1 MLIGFG
7 RLDDDREDVD
17 FVDVD
22 PLDDFDEEEEDEDD
36 DDERRFERDPLRL
49 YCFAGAASTSS
60 SEGIKSICI
69 PIVIRV
75 GWNERTAVPRRCRS
89 FRPAT
94 GIQLAPHRSQ
104 LRR

>member
-22 PLDDFDEEEEDEDD
+22 PLDDFDEEEDDEDEDD

-60 SEGIKSICI
+60 SEGISN
-69 PIVIRV
+69 PSASPSSSSVLV
-75 GWNERTAVPRRCRS
+75 GTSALPSPDEAAV
-89 FRPAT
+89 
-94 GIQLAPHRSQ
+94 LAPPLKASEFSPT
-104 LRR
+104 